1 MYPNN
6 PKKFMNKY
14 REGTQRPYGSLFIDL
29 KQNTPEDDRLKI
41 NIFEN
46 KNMIGGGVTE
56 DEQTYLPDE
65 REIMPSCDDCGVVFE
80 SVPDLARHI
89 NRWCP
94 ENNDLKRKRGNE
106 DEDIPPKKSRVNEI
120 DIKDG
125 EDTAFI
131 KLAKL
136 REANEDL
143 WKEKLDKYID
153 GNMSEDRA
161 RRKANWKLKDEDID
175 QFLSRY
181 SSLVQYL
188 LQLQNGKIHDK
199 VMNKITELVNDDMDY
214 EKAIKVAIRKHKPQL

>member
-1 MYPNN
+1 
-6 PKKFMNKY
+6 
-14 REGTQRPYGSLFIDL
+14 
-29 KQNTPEDDRLKI
+29 
-41 NIFEN
+41 
-46 KNMIGGGVTE
+46 
-56 DEQTYLPDE
+56 
-65 REIMPSCDDCGVVFE
+65 MPSCDDCGVVFE
-80 SVPDLARHI
+80 SVPDLARHM

-106 DEDIPPKKSRVNEI
+106 DEDIPSKKPRVNEI
-120 DIKDG
+120 DIEDG

-131 KLAKL
+131 KLAEL
-136 REANEDL
+136 AREANEDV

-153 GNMSEDRA
+153 GNMSEDHA
-161 RRKANWKLKDEDID
+161 RRKANRKLKDEDID

-214 EKAIKVAIRKHKPQL
+214 EKAIKVAIRKYKPQLEIYLDEVIDNETNNSYESEDSNDDEEG